1 MHLHCGPCDSCLDG
15 AGLICGVL
23 KHLLGR
29 GSSCPKVIAT
39 THFHD
44 LFHNDMLS
52 PYRLPIS
59 FVHMQVLFSLDS
71 GVLDPREPTTSGE
84 DDDDDFSDV
93 RLGPGDKIVYLY
105 KCVC

>member
-1 MHLHCGPCDSCLDG
+1 M
-15 AGLICGVL
+15 L
-23 KHLLGR
+23 KHLLGS

-44 LFHNDMLS
+44 LFHNDLLS

-59 FVHMQVLFSLDS
+59 FVHMQVMLSLDT
-71 GVLDPREPTTSGE
+71 GNGALGPRETTALGV
-84 DDDDDFSDV
+84 DDDDDISDV

-105 KCVC
+105 KYVYQLPAERYVPATLTFT